1 MKLPLSVVLLQ
12 HTRELGRPTATG
24 PLLAHHSLEP
34 HLRVQA
40 WTWAG
45 RGDNGRIEC
54 QLDALTNPVLLW
66 TGDGAG
72 GNDAACAGAAAA
84 GTAAAAACT
93 AAAAAV
99 DDGPH
104 DYIPHDYIV
113 LDGTWQEAKSIYRK
127 GPDCLRACPRAALVG
142 GPSRY
147 VLRGDYGWRA
157 RFGAEAGAGAGEPLC
172 TAEVVASLMEQRN
185 RDAAGG
191 AALRALLG
199 DFQAG

>member
-72 GNDAACAGAAAA
+72 GNDAAGAGAAAA

-157 RFGAEAGAGAGEPLC
+157 RFGAEAGAGAAEPLC